1 MPVVAK
7 KDEADVLAVASN
19 ASCQTRGELVFS
31 LAAAKTD
38 KPQPTLVT
46 GNACTHER
54 ESVSN
59 LGGLQLPAAASLQQ
73 DFSA

>member
-7 KDEADVLAVASN
+7 KDEADVLAVASK

-38 KPQPTLVT
+38 KPQPALVT
-46 GNACTHER
+46 GNERTHTRER
-54 ESVSN
+54 
-59 LGGLQLPAAASLQQ
+59 LKPGRPAAPSGLS
-73 DFSA
+73 SAEFQH